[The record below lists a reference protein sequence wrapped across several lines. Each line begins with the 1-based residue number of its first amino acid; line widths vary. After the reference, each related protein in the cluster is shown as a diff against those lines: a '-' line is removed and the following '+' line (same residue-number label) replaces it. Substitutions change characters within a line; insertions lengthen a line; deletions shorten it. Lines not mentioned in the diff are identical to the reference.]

1 MGEQEFQTEYLEYL
15 SRAAHQMGVQVGGY
29 AKVKGRLIK
38 MLAYEEFADLWTE
51 YVEVLDAYRSSMER
65 GDTINDAVVE
75 LLRERSVELLLE
87 FKL

>member
-1 MGEQEFQTEYLEYL
+1 MGADEFQAPYLEYL
-15 SRAAHQMGVQVGGY
+15 SRASHQMGVQVGQY

-38 MLAYEEFADLWTE
+38 MLAYEEFAELWTE
-51 YVEVLDAYRSSMER
+51 YVDVLDAYRSSMKR

-75 LLRERSVELLLE
+75 LLRERSAELLLE